1 MLDIYKKKKKYFTH
15 QEIVTL
21 DLHDNITIKL
31 LLIRNCGKKSYN
43 IKTFKII
50 YKNMEYV
57 CNEARCVSGVC
68 C

>member
-1 MLDIYKKKKKYFTH
+1 MLDIYIKKKKYFTH

-31 LLIRNCGKKSYN
+31 LLIRNGGKKSYN

-50 YKNMEYV
+50 YKNMEYYTAII
-57 CNEARCVSGVC
+57 CL
-68 C
+68 

>member
-1 MLDIYKKKKKYFTH
+1 MLDIYKKKIKYFTH

-31 LLIRNCGKKSYN
+31 LLIRNGGKKSYN

-50 YKNMEYV
+50 YKNMEYYTAII
-57 CNEARCVSGVC
+57 CL
-68 C
+68 